1 MLYYKVQ
8 GPALVHLDICA
19 ILKFQQ
25 RHIIH
30 SLRNASALILN
41 PFSFAAQF
49 FSGGGVSQNTYAQA
63 QSIASSQVNT
73 GVSGIGGIGEPGF
86 GFGRFAGPSDG
97 FYGNGLGGG
106 IGGGLGG
113 GFGGGVGGGFGGGIG
128 GGINAGISA
137 GKFIP
142 HKLVMT

>member
-1 MLYYKVQ
+1 M
-8 GPALVHLDICA
+8 
-19 ILKFQQ
+19 
-25 RHIIH
+25 
-30 SLRNASALILN
+30 RNASALILN
-41 PFSFAAQF
+41 PFAFAAQF

-63 QSIASSQVNT
+63 QSSASSQINT
-73 GVSGIGGIGEPGF
+73 GVSGIGGIGQPGF
-86 GFGRFAGPSDG
+86 GFGRFAGPSDDG

-106 IGGGLGG
+106 IGSGLGG
-113 GFGGGVGGGFGGGIG
+113 GFGGGVGGGFG

>member
-1 MLYYKVQ
+1 MGQ
-8 GPALVHLDICA
+8 GPVLVHLYLYYIK
-19 ILKFQQ
+19 IPTETYYYQL
-25 RHIIH
+25 
-30 SLRNASALILN
+30 LLILN
-41 PFSFAAQF
+41 SFAFAAQF

-63 QSIASSQVNT
+63 QSSASSQVNT
-73 GVSGIGGIGEPGF
+73 GVSGIGGIGQPGF
-86 GFGRFAGPSDG
+86 GFGRFAGPIDG

-106 IGGGLGG
+106 I
-113 GFGGGVGGGFGGGIG
+113 GGGVGGGFGGGIG